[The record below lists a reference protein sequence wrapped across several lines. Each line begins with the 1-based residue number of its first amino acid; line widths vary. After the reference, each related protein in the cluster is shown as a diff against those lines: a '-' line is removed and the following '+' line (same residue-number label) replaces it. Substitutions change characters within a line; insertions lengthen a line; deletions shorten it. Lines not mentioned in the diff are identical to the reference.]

1 MGAHDIQKSNDKNLR
16 EFTFHLLRDVRAL
29 EQMLEHG
36 LIESGKS
43 RIGAEQELF
52 LVDKNLHPA
61 CKSVEAL
68 ALIQNDH
75 YTPELM
81 QFNLEFNLSP
91 LSFNGDC
98 LSRMETE
105 IQHLIEIGRHKIAS
119 LGLDFAL
126 TGILPTIRL
135 ADLPLE
141 NLTPKPRYFELNNVL
156 NEMRGGPF
164 ECQIHG
170 PDELLI
176 KHDTVTLEGCN
187 TSFQC
192 HFQVS
197 PDNFV
202 KYYNITQ
209 LVAAPLMAIA
219 TNSPLLFGKR
229 LWRETRIALF
239 QQSIDTRTSDQ
250 YLREL
255 SPRVHFGND
264 WVHDSVLEIYKED
277 ISRFRIIFTESQ
289 VEDPFEVLAKGEVP
303 KLKALQLH
311 NGTVYRWNRACYGVF
326 EGKAHLR
333 IENRIIPSGPTPL
346 DEVANAAFWFGLVSG
361 MGEDKRYANIK
372 NEMPFDEVRSNFYE
386 CARLGLQTELRWLD
400 GKRISTAELILN
412 ELIPIARKGLTKS
425 HINPEDIDRYLSVIE
440 ERTKSRQTGAQWMI
454 DSLASFKDGTRA
466 EKMAALVKASIN
478 REKTGKPV
486 HEWALAQMS
495 EVGFIEGNF
504 EVVEQFMTTDL
515 FTIQEDELIDLVAT
529 MMVWKKI
536 RTVLVEDRDHKLV
549 GIVSQ
554 RNIIKYVVNNPN
566 RDIHSPTAVREIMT
580 PNPISVSP
588 ETTSLEAIRIMKEK
602 NFSSLPVVRNGAL
615 VGIVTE
621 VDFMKIAAGFL
632 EENFQK

>member
-1 MGAHDIQKSNDKNLR
+1 MGAQEIQKSNDKNLR

-29 EQMLEHG
+29 EYMLQNG

-52 LVDKNLHPA
+52 LVDRNFHPA
-61 CKSVEAL
+61 CKSIEAL
-68 ALIQNDH
+68 ELINNEH

-91 LSFNGDC
+91 LSFRADC

-105 IQHLIEIGRHKIAS
+105 IQHLIEIGREKIKP

-126 TGILPTIRL
+126 SGILPTIRL

-141 NLTPKPRYFELNNVL
+141 NLTPKPRYFELNHVL

-197 PDNFV
+197 PEDFA

-209 LVAAPLMAIA
+209 LVAAPLMAIS

-255 SPRVHFGND
+255 SPRVHFGNE
-264 WVHDSVLEIYKED
+264 WVQNSVLEIYKED
-277 ISRFRIIFTESQ
+277 ISRFRIIFTESH
-289 VEDPFEVLAKGEVP
+289 VEDPLEQLKKGEVP

-346 DEVANAAFWFGLVSG
+346 DETANAAFWFGMVNG
-361 MGEDKRYANIK
+361 MGEHPQYAQVK
-372 NEMPFDEVRSNFYE
+372 DLMRFDDVRSNFYE

-400 GKRISTAELILN
+400 GKRIPTATLILE
-412 ELIPIARKGLTKS
+412 ELLPIARKGLEKAK
-425 HINPEDIDRYLSVIE
+425 IQKEDIDRYLSVIQK
-440 ERTKSRQTGAQWMI
+440 RTESRRTGAQWLL
-454 DSLASFKDGTRA
+454 DSYESFTEGTRA
-466 EKMAALVKASIN
+466 EKMAALVKATVA
-478 REKTGKPV
+478 REKSGKPV
-486 HEWALAQMS
+486 HEW
-495 EVGFIEGNF
+495 EVANLNELGFVEGNF

-515 FTIQEDELIDLVAT
+515 FTVQEDELIDLVAT

-549 GIVSQ
+549 GLVSQ
-554 RNIIKYVVNNPN
+554 RNIIKYVVNNPD
-566 RDIHSPTAVREIMT
+566 RDIKSPVPVREIMT
-580 PNPISVSP
+580 LNPRFVSP
-588 ETTSLEAIRIMKEK
+588 ETSSIEAIRIMKET
-602 NFSSLPVVRNGAL
+602 NCSSLPVVRNGAL
-615 VGIVTE
+615 VGIVQE
-621 VDFMKIAAGFL
+621 VDFMKIAAGYL
-632 EENFQK
+632 EEKFKS